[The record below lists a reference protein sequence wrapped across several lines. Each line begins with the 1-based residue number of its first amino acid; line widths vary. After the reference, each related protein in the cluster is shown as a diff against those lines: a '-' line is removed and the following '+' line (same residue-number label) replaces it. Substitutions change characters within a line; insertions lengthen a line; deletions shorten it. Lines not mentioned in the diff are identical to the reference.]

1 MPSLKPYFVRMVLF
15 MAVIL
20 GLIGVLHSTL
30 SRIFYHSPA
39 INAVIFGIFFVGAG
53 WAFWQ
58 MLRLNREQDWLLGL
72 EKGLNKPFTPRL
84 LQPLALTVKEPS
96 YTGTLPT
103 LAARSLL
110 VSIEERLDE
119 TRDVNRYLMGLLVFL
134 GLLGTFWGLSQTIGS
149 IANVI
154 GGLDISGAK
163 VEEAFQTMKLGL
175 QSPLAGMGTA
185 FSCSMFGLAGS
196 LIIGFLDLQYGKAAS
211 AFYRNL
217 EDKIAT
223 ITRHSATE
231 GGSYSGPAYNQG
243 LLEQTV
249 ESMAS
254 VVGMMRQGEDNRTSL
269 VKSLNLFSEK
279 LSQIGD
285 QMASHQ
291 AIMKKI
297 AQNHIDLQEN
307 LMQVVKASY
316 NTENQETVKNTLRN
330 IELTSA
336 KLLEEMVEGRS
347 RTTHELRAEIRL
359 VARTLSALANGQDIA
374 A

>member
-1 MPSLKPYFVRMVLF
+1 MAFF
-15 MAVIL
+15 MAVVL
-20 GLIGVLHSTL
+20 GLIGILHNTL

-39 INAVIFGIFFVGAG
+39 INAVIFGVFFVGVG
-53 WAFWQ
+53 WAFLQ
-58 MLRLNREQDWLLGL
+58 MLRLNREQGWLLGL

-84 LQPLALTVKEPS
+84 LQPLAITVKEPS

-119 TRDVNRYLMGLLVFL
+119 TRDVNRYVMGLLVFL

-163 VEEAFQTMKLGL
+163 VEEAFQTMKMGL

-196 LIIGFLDLQYGKAAS
+196 LIVGFLDLQYGKAAS

-223 ITRHSATE
+223 ITRHSTAAE
-231 GGSYSGPAYNQG
+231 GGAYSGPAYNQG

-254 VVGMMRQGEDNRTSL
+254 VVGLMRQGEDNRTSL

-279 LSQIGD
+279 LSHMAD

-291 AIMKKI
+291 IIMKKI

-307 LMQVVKASY
+307 LMQVVKASH
-316 NTENQETVKNTLRN
+316 NTENQETVKNTLRT
-330 IELTSA
+330 IELTST
-336 KLLEEMVEGRS
+336 KLLEEMVEGRN
-347 RTTHELRAEIRL
+347 RTTQELRAEIRL